1 MNCIVIDDEMLSQE
15 IMGQLITAHSKLEIA
30 EKFPSCIAALKYLGD
45 HKVDL
50 IFLDLHMKDFSGVDF
65 LKTISNDQKVV
76 LTTSDPSFASAS
88 YEYDNI
94 VDYLV
99 KPITSDRFEKTVS
112 RIEAAFSEQKAPKA
126 ANQDKE
132 ESGSAGDELFINI
145 DRRLIKLKFK
155 DILFIEAKGDY
166 IHVKTIKEDFRVHS
180 TLKKIKDKL
189 PESLFMQIH
198 RSYVINF
205 TKIIDIQ
212 DNSVLIEKSVIPI
225 SRSQRPNLMQRLNL
239 LQ

>member
-1 MNCIVIDDEMLSQE
+1 MNCIIIDDEMLSQE
-15 IMGQLITAHSKLEIA
+15 IMAQLIEGQTEMELAQ
-30 EKFPSCIAALKYLGD
+30 KFPSCIAALKFLGD
-45 HKVDL
+45 NEVDI
-50 IFLDLHMKDFSGVDF
+50 IFLDLHMKDFSGIDF
-65 LKTISNDQKVV
+65 LKTMKQNQKVV

-94 VDYLV
+94 IDYLV
-99 KPITSDRFEKTVS
+99 KPITPERFAKTVE
-112 RIEAAFSEQKAPKA
+112 RINNAVALQESKTINYGGAKKEGQK
-126 ANQDKE
+126 
-132 ESGSAGDELFINI
+132 GGELFINI
-145 DRRLIKLKFK
+145 DRRLIKIKYQ
-155 DILFIEAKGDY
+155 DILFVEAKGDY
-166 IHVKTIKEDFRVHS
+166 INVRTVKEDFRVHS
-180 TLKKIKDKL
+180 TLKKITEKL

-225 SRSQRPNLMQRLNL
+225 SRSQRPNLMKRLNL